1 MNKSYVLVLSV
12 FVFFCIGCKPK
23 EEPIYVSSQNYYEAI
38 DKLTKTMVH
47 DIFSPPVAS
56 RIYVYPNIAA
66 YEIIAQKN
74 DKYKPLAKQIRAL
87 EAIPKVSN
95 TIVNLEVSAI
105 VAYLELSKKLVFT
118 QDLINTYQDSLFLVW
133 KNTNKLEFEASKTYG
148 ISVANHINKWISED
162 NYKETRS
169 MPKFAVNTD
178 EGSRW
183 QPTPPSYMNGIEPHW
198 MKMRTLTLDSSAQFK
213 PKEHPKFSLEK
224 ESDFYKELQE
234 VYDLTTAIEK
244 KGNTAEELK
253 IAQFW
258 DCNPYVVVSKGHLM
272 TATKKITPGAH
283 WVGITKI
290 ACKKSNYN
298 FEDAIYANTL
308 TSIGIF
314 DAFISCWD
322 EKYRSNLIRP
332 ETLINQNIDKNWK
345 PFLQTP
351 PFPEYTSGHSVVSG
365 TASTILTHL
374 FGDNFDFIDD
384 TELEYG
390 LPTRSFYSF
399 NQAANEA
406 AISRLYGGIH
416 YRAAVDNG
424 IGQGRNVGEYIL
436 KSLILK

>member
-74 DKYKPLAKQIRAL
+74 DKYKPLANQIRAL

-399 NQAANEA
+399 NQAADEA

-424 IGQGRNVGEYIL
+424 IGQGRNVGENIL